1 MRYFLDNCISF
12 RFAEMLRALQVDVVA
27 LREELPQQATD
38 AEIFR
43 HLAGSDRVF
52 VSGNRS
58 QLTRICEAGE
68 LKAAGISAIYFAP
81 FWGKL
86 GFWGQAAWL
95 VRQWNRIDD
104 VQRGL
109 ARGTIVEI
117 KQNGKSVRIAI

>member
-1 MRYFLDNCISF
+1 
-12 RFAEMLRALQVDVVA
+12 MLRALDVDIVA
-27 LREELPQQATD
+27 LREELDQKATD
-38 AEIFR
+38 RDIFK

-52 VSGNRS
+52 VSEDQR

-86 GFWGQAAWL
+86 GFWAQAAWL
-95 VRQWNRIDD
+95 VRRWPTIDD

-109 ARGTIVEI
+109 ARGTIMEI
-117 KQNGKSVRIAI
+117 KQNGKSLPIAL